1 METIPK
7 RLIDRM
13 YELQTKINFL
23 ESNTKILEQKLESA
37 NKQVERL
44 LNLRYPSSPKINGNF
59 EIL

>member
-7 RLIDRM
+7 RLIDQM

-37 NKQVERL
+37 NKQVEKL
-44 LNLRYPSSPKINGNF
+44 LNLRYPASPKLDCNF

>member
-1 METIPK
+1 MQTIPK
-7 RLIDRM
+7 RLIDQM

-37 NKQVERL
+37 NKQVEKL
-44 LNLRYPSSPKINGNF
+44 LNLRYPTSPKLDCNF

>member
-1 METIPK
+1 
-7 RLIDRM
+7 M

-37 NKQVERL
+37 NKQVEKL
-44 LNLRYPSSPKINGNF
+44 LNLRYPASPKMDCNF

>member
-1 METIPK
+1 
-7 RLIDRM
+7 M

-44 LNLRYPSSPKINGNF
+44 LNLRYPTSPKLDCNF